1 MKRPSNP
8 LKDIPPAVYMVMRQ
22 AGDEDLQ
29 RADTVV
35 TGEGT
40 INRVETQIAMR
51 GDHGIEQGG
60 QGNRLSSL
68 DVDLAD
74 NRSELTQPEET
85 KESEEE
91 SSPKIDET
99 ETAEAPVYYHES
111 EDLFAEDI
119 EQHLAVLPE
128 MSTAEEEK
136 TIDDIQIGDPN
147 VPLTTDQQRLRSLI
161 WKTSHLI
168 IGKGNALLPA
178 SRGSIRD
185 IDVGWAAPIAQR
197 VRSVAPKYRKKLSD
211 LIKGLLVARIIQ
223 PSTSPW
229 ASSIVVIIK
238 KNGVDIRLCIDYRR
252 VNHLTRLMVYPM
264 PLISDLLKDLDK
276 ALWYYSLDM
285 ASGFWVV
292 EMTERAKLIST
303 FVTPFGLFEWLRM
316 PFGLNNA
323 PQICQRFVD
332 NTLYEYLKIDQGL
345 ASDGPIDVFKDGE
358 PDTDR
363 RPSILGRRSYIDDIL
378 IPAAPWETFYAKVE
392 RLLEACDKWNL
403 SISLTKSFLGC
414 RKVEYLGH

>member
-1 MKRPSNP
+1 M
-8 LKDIPPAVYMVMRQ
+8 
-22 AGDEDLQ
+22 
-29 RADTVV
+29 
-35 TGEGT
+35 
-40 INRVETQIAMR
+40 
-51 GDHGIEQGG
+51 
-60 QGNRLSSL
+60 
-68 DVDLAD
+68 
-74 NRSELTQPEET
+74 
-85 KESEEE
+85 
-91 SSPKIDET
+91 
-99 ETAEAPVYYHES
+99 
-111 EDLFAEDI
+111 
-119 EQHLAVLPE
+119 
-128 MSTAEEEK
+128 
-136 TIDDIQIGDPN
+136 
-147 VPLTTDQQRLRSLI
+147 
-161 WKTSHLI
+161 
-168 IGKGNALLPA
+168 
-178 SRGSIRD
+178 
-185 IDVGWAAPIAQR
+185 
-197 VRSVAPKYRKKLSD
+197 
-211 LIKGLLVARIIQ
+211 
-223 PSTSPW
+223 
-229 ASSIVVIIK
+229 
-238 KNGVDIRLCIDYRR
+238 DIRLCIDYRR

>member
-1 MKRPSNP
+1 MTNIGDREIKLPNHAILGLWVEGDMIPRPQGFVTVGSGKYKEWQTLAYEATTDRVNKLSEEQIGPLVDRPTYATPKCIMQRPSDA
-8 LKDIPPAVYMVMRQ
+8 LKDIPLAVFMVMRQ
-22 AGDEDLQ
+22 AGDEELQ

-40 INRVETQIAMR
+40 INMVGSTPLNEVNLPPIGNDHRIKTQIAMR

-128 MSTAEEEK
+128 MSTAEEEM

-197 VRSVAPKYRKKLSD
+197 VR
-211 LIKGLLVARIIQ
+211 
-223 PSTSPW
+223 
-229 ASSIVVIIK
+229 
-238 KNGVDIRLCIDYRR
+238 
-252 VNHLTRLMVYPM
+252 
-264 PLISDLLKDLDK
+264 
-276 ALWYYSLDM
+276 
-285 ASGFWVV
+285 
-292 EMTERAKLIST
+292 
-303 FVTPFGLFEWLRM
+303 
-316 PFGLNNA
+316 
-323 PQICQRFVD
+323 
-332 NTLYEYLKIDQGL
+332 
-345 ASDGPIDVFKDGE
+345 
-358 PDTDR
+358 
-363 RPSILGRRSYIDDIL
+363 
-378 IPAAPWETFYAKVE
+378 
-392 RLLEACDKWNL
+392 
-403 SISLTKSFLGC
+403 
-414 RKVEYLGH
+414 